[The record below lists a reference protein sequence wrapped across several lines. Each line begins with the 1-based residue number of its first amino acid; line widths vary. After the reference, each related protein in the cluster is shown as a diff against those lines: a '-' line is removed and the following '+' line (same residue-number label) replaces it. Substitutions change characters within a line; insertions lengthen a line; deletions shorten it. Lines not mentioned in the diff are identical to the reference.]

1 MKIPPTRVRDEF
13 TNCLQSISL
22 MHKEMVP
29 LMYQQDVEV
38 VGEGADL
45 ENVEMKLKEIT
56 REILGVVRR

>member
-13 TNCLQSISL
+13 TKCLQSISL

-45 ENVEMKLKEIT
+45 ENVELKEIT